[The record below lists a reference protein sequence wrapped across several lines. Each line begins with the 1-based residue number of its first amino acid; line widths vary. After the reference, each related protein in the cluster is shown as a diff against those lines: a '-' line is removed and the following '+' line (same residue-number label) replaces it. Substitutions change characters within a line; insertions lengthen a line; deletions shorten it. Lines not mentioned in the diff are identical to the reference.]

1 MEELNKKIAEW
12 CGFRGRTTTD
22 PDWYR
27 PQVIAPGGQVI
38 AMPDFTTSL
47 DACFEYIVPKLP
59 ADRIVSFGNDWCEIT
74 NNGADDRGTL
84 EIYGIGKA
92 GTPALALCRAVEK
105 LTDDEYD
112 KSFRSKVVSQT
123 EPINPIDE

>member
-1 MEELNKKIAEW
+1 MENVGMEELNKKIAKW

-47 DACFEYIVPKLP
+47 DAYFEYIVPKL
-59 ADRIVSFGNDWCEIT
+59 FGVEILKLNRYEQEFQT
-74 NNGADDRGTL
+74 AYKVRVRQPR
-84 EIYGIGKA
+84 EKWVA
-92 GTPALALCRAVEK
+92 AAEKSPSLALCRAVEK
-105 LTDDEYD
+105 L
-112 KSFRSKVVSQT
+112 
-123 EPINPIDE
+123 IDGGYGILL